1 LPKCAAGELGYFI
14 FITKK
19 PILSIHIIYSTTHL
33 FCNNANNNNTPKHIS
48 MMRLLQHL
56 CFTSNNAEQGQDE
69 KTLTTALS
77 RRAKTLTQAKLEHT
91 TSLLQDSIEQT
102 ADTLQSYHIHL
113 IAHSVAA
120 QHTLQ
125 QTNIVHE
132 RFLVHGREAL
142 KIGLYSFFISN
153 LCVLL
158 LFKNRPRAC

>member
-1 LPKCAAGELGYFI
+1 MCCWEVGLFHFYHKEANTLNTHYLLPR
-14 FITKK
+14 
-19 PILSIHIIYSTTHL
+19 ILNL
-33 FCNNANNNNTPKHIS
+33 FCNNANNKNNKPKHIFKI
-48 MMRLLQHL
+48 RLLQHL

-69 KTLTTALS
+69 ETLTTDPS
-77 RRAKTLTQAKLEHT
+77 KPREHT

-102 ADTLQSYHIHL
+102 ADTHL

-142 KIGLYSFFISN
+142 KIGLYSLN
-153 LCVLL
+153 Q
-158 LFKNRPRAC
+158 

>member
-1 LPKCAAGELGYFI
+1 MI
-14 FITKK
+14 R
-19 PILSIHIIYSTTHL
+19 L
-33 FCNNANNNNTPKHIS
+33 F
-48 MMRLLQHL
+48 QHL

-69 KTLTTALS
+69 ETLTTALS
-77 RRAKTLTQAKLEHT
+77 RAKTLTQANLEHT

-142 KIGLYSFFISN
+142 KIGLYSFFN
-153 LCVLL
+153 Q
-158 LFKNRPRAC
+158 